1 MGVKSF
7 DEGRIKSA
15 EVIQLITL
23 YNLFSRKESRNI
35 IFQGGTALRWFHG
48 NERFSEDLDFVTSLS
63 MTDLVGLL
71 NSLAVSIETGIKA
84 QFGPG
89 AFVLRQKDRGREGS
103 VTAFL
108 EYASEGQRGKT
119 MVKLEFERLKAGV
132 SPGQEQVILSS
143 APAVSY
149 FIRTGQV
156 MLPPGRVVN
165 IETVEEIFSDKIRA
179 LLERRYLKGRDLYD
193 IWFMTKTLSLTP
205 DIGLVKRKLKMYEHP
220 FALTREPGYFPQLAQ
235 NPESDEAARARA
247 EIDRDLSRF
256 IHEDVM
262 KVLRKDSFQ
271 PILAAT
277 GEAFEKLLGEG
288 LDLAGYRTV
297 GDERGTGP

>member
-1 MGVKSF
+1 MF
-7 DEGRIKSA
+7 
-15 EVIQLITL
+15 
-23 YNLFSRKESRNI
+23 
-35 IFQGGTALRWFHG
+35 
-48 NERFSEDLDFVTSLS
+48 
-63 MTDLVGLL
+63 
-71 NSLAVSIETGIKA
+71 
-84 QFGPG
+84 
-89 AFVLRQKDRGREGS
+89 
-103 VTAFL
+103 
-108 EYASEGQRGKT
+108 
-119 MVKLEFERLKAGV
+119 
-132 SPGQEQVILSS
+132 
-143 APAVSY
+143 
-149 FIRTGQV
+149 
-156 MLPPGRVVN
+156 PPGRVVN

-205 DIGLVKRKLKMYEHP
+205 DIGLVKRKLEMYEHP

-297 GDERGTGP
+297 GNERETGS